1 MIWIMEVKERE
12 WIQFKGSMGRLGLGW
27 RLDYKR
33 GMESSGV
40 ESGEETFFKDKSAP
54 WEVRSTLW
62 QNWVEEEIL
71 WVQCE
76 NPP

>member
-1 MIWIMEVKERE
+1 
-12 WIQFKGSMGRLGLGW
+12 MGRLGLGW

-62 QNWVEEEIL
+62 QNLVEEEIL
-71 WVQCE
+71 
-76 NPP
+76 